1 MASKILCSCKF
12 CDTKQMGRGE
22 RSLCNHIT
30 YPTERK
36 TSQYTCALLNC
47 SISRKY
53 NLCHNQRK
61 KLQTKHMNRQK
72 ACTERKTAPRSGT
85 YEVTCYEGEAAAE
98 KSCLFVISYLTSGFL
113 GSRNL

>member
-1 MASKILCSCKF
+1 MASKILCSRKF

-36 TSQYTCALLNC
+36 ASQYTCALLNC

-61 KLQTKHMNRQK
+61 KTSDKAYEQTESMH
-72 ACTERKTAPRSGT
+72 RK
-85 YEVTCYEGEAAAE
+85 EN
-98 KSCLFVISYLTSGFL
+98 
-113 GSRNL
+113 GSSFWHL